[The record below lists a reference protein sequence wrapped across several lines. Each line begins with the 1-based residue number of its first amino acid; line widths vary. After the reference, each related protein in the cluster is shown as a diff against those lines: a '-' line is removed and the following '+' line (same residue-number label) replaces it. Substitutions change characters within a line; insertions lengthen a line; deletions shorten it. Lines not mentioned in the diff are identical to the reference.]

1 MFPIQ
6 HSKGNVKQINKL
18 MNVKEGIRQLTGQI
32 QGLLDNMDDNLY
44 KKPLEVYNGSSIG
57 QHVRHIFDFY
67 RCLSKGIAGGII
79 DYADRQRDVNIE
91 VNPSFAANAFEK
103 ELQYLLTLD
112 EMQFVAVRGD
122 YFIDPEASRPE
133 YASSVGRELT
143 FLHDHAI
150 HHLAMIRIGLEQ
162 EKPHLIQNKHF
173 GVAPS
178 TVKYKNN

>member
-1 MFPIQ
+1 MTWV
-6 HSKGNVKQINKL
+6 NVKQIYKL
-18 MNVKEGIRQLTGQI
+18 MNVKEGIGQLTGQI
-32 QGLLDNMDDNLY
+32 QGLLDKMDANLY
-44 KKPLEVYNGSSIG
+44 KKPLEVYNGSTIG

-91 VNPSFAANAFEK
+91 INPSFAAAAFEK

-112 EMQFVAVRGD
+112 ELQPVAVRGD
-122 YFIDPEASRPE
+122 YFIDQNVPRPE
-133 YASSVGRELT
+133 YASSIGRELT

-150 HHLAMIRIGLEQ
+150 HHLAMIRVGLEQ
-162 EKPHLIQNKHF
+162 EKPQLIQNTHF

-178 TVKYKNN
+178 TVRERVKEQG